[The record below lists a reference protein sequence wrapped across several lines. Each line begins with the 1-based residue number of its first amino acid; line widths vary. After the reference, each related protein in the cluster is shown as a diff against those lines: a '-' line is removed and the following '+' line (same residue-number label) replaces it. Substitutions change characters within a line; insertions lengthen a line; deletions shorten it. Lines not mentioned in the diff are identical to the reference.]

1 MRTKPLHRSSF
12 LALHY
17 SAGVMELTGV
27 CVCVCAYVFIVGVEG
42 GTVIINLAA
51 GILIA
56 N

>member
-12 LALHY
+12 LGHHY
-17 SAGVMELTGV
+17 SAGVMELTG
-27 CVCVCAYVFIVGVEG
+27 VCVCAYVFIVGVEG

-51 GILIA
+51 GILID